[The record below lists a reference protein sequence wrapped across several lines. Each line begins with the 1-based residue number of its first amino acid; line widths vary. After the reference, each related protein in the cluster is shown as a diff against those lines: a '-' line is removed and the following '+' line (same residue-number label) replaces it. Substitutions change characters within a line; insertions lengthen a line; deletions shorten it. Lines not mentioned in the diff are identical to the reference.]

1 MEKVGLKQ
9 FGVIRKSFHVFHATF
24 QLLIMHPQCAIKSDF
39 HILGII
45 NKRSFAT

>member
-9 FGVIRKSFHVFHATF
+9 FGVIRESFHATF
-24 QLLIMHPQCAIKSDF
+24 QLVIMHIQCAIKSDF